1 MPLLWSILC
10 TRPSS
15 SYSCNTYYDPASS
28 AGLVCVAIAVIL
40 IRYPGVAR
48 ALLMLDT
55 TSQEQPTGQS
65 ENAENVGELRHNLA
79 EKIDD
84 IK

>member
-1 MPLLWSILC
+1 
-10 TRPSS
+10 
-15 SYSCNTYYDPASS
+15 
-28 AGLVCVAIAVIL
+28 VIL